1 MSDVFYDNVNGNE
14 YVDKIVEILKERA
27 EKKQELTYVLSKPLL
42 EFDGSE
48 YKNGILI
55 LIRGYKIILLGTS
68 ESNDEFQDFCLDVQD
83 DVSYFSINYE
93 YKNRIGRTREWWN
106 DVVVEQKKINIEKDL
121 FLNFIDTCKID
132 NLNLERKTNLV
143 IGLLTGSINNKIDTL
158 ELETPVD
165 ILSAVKN
172 KIMLFDGD
180 QTNFIF
186 NKNIKKRILIQG
198 LAGTGKTELL
208 LHKIRELYTEKNVD
222 NKICFTCFNKV
233 LAKELKNRVPK
244 FFDSMK
250 VVEQIKWN
258 EKLFL
263 FSSWGSKNDK
273 YSGLYSY
280 LCSYYQLPFM
290 GWSYDTEFKD
300 VCKSLL
306 NDLNKKDGFEPCF
319 DYIFIDEGQ
328 DFTNDFFELCEK
340 VCKKT
345 VYIAMDVFQNIFMH
359 SETFKISPDYALSKC
374 YRTDPKTLIISHAMG
389 LALKESKPRLGWLD
403 KKGWKTCGYTYEE
416 NNGIASIS
424 RKPLNRFG
432 EENYEN
438 HFPINLIKVN
448 NNNYIEK
455 ITYIIDEIK
464 NTYINVK
471 PDDIPIIFLEETKT
485 NYALA
490 DNLEHSINVKYNWN
504 VDKGYVY
511 KERLQDHVYISN
523 INNVKG
529 LEFPFVIC
537 FSTGSIPK
545 SFKNRNSLYM
555 ILSRSFISTY
565 FLFAST
571 NEEFYSIYSSC
582 IKELDEKNYISVE
595 IPNSE
600 EQETMQQN
608 IIQSETTN
616 KTSKEIVE
624 EILREKGIPQND
636 FQKYHSF
643 VSQYIRNEFDNE
655 QIKFL
660 IDKYY
665 EILQQVK

>member
-1 MSDVFYDNVNGNE
+1 M
-14 YVDKIVEILKERA
+14 
-27 EKKQELTYVLSKPLL
+27 
-42 EFDGSE
+42 
-48 YKNGILI
+48 
-55 LIRGYKIILLGTS
+55 
-68 ESNDEFQDFCLDVQD
+68 
-83 DVSYFSINYE
+83 
-93 YKNRIGRTREWWN
+93 
-106 DVVVEQKKINIEKDL
+106 
-121 FLNFIDTCKID
+121 
-132 NLNLERKTNLV
+132 
-143 IGLLTGSINNKIDTL
+143 
-158 ELETPVD
+158 
-165 ILSAVKN
+165 
-172 KIMLFDGD
+172 
-180 QTNFIF
+180 
-186 NKNIKKRILIQG
+186 
-198 LAGTGKTELL
+198 
-208 LHKIRELYTEKNVD
+208 
-222 NKICFTCFNKV
+222 
-233 LAKELKNRVPK
+233 
-244 FFDSMK
+244 
-250 VVEQIKWN
+250 
-258 EKLFL
+258 
-263 FSSWGSKNDK
+263 
-273 YSGLYSY
+273 
-280 LCSYYQLPFM
+280 
-290 GWSYDTEFKD
+290 
-300 VCKSLL
+300 
-306 NDLNKKDGFEPCF
+306 
-319 DYIFIDEGQ
+319 
-328 DFTNDFFELCEK
+328 
-340 VCKKT
+340 
-345 VYIAMDVFQNIFMH
+345 
-359 SETFKISPDYALSKC
+359 
-374 YRTDPKTLIISHAMG
+374 
-389 LALKESKPRLGWLD
+389 
-403 KKGWKTCGYTYEE
+403 
-416 NNGIASIS
+416 
-424 RKPLNRFG
+424 
-432 EENYEN
+432 
-438 HFPINLIKVN
+438 
-448 NNNYIEK
+448 
-455 ITYIIDEIK
+455 
-464 NTYINVK
+464 
-471 PDDIPIIFLEETKT
+471 
-485 NYALA
+485 A